1 MENPIEIFHCLHE
14 NWNEANIEH
23 LWKSHPIIIVRS
35 SQTLHYGL
43 HNLKRDGDPY
53 FQSWTDFSPLT
64 AIHMNFCLLLLVSE
78 VIFLLT
84 MSFWLFLLLWCGS
97 WNCPREQIFVPMF
110 LKALTETKRIW
121 RFFCCCC
128 SSYGRPLNILKWN
141 SVFRIKLTNC
151 GSGPC
156 FCSSPPKQK
165 WFCCI
170 HDLVILS
177 WLFDAKIFLFLFCF
191 GRWRQLRSQATTEIS
206 GRLFPAFRWS
216 LFKRRKINIHS
227 GNLSSFLQRA
237 QMWLEVIWRRSLHAH
252 LLSQQ
257 MLLQSYRVVNQQN
270 VLLFPDFPFLM

>member
-1 MENPIEIFHCLHE
+1 MVCTIWKGMGIHIFKVEEIFHTDRNSHE
-14 NWNEANIEH
+14 FLLVALGFWTNFPPYNELLTLFAVVVWLLELPKRTDFCSHVSESFNWNKE
-23 LWKSHPIIIVRS
+23 
-35 SQTLHYGL
+35 
-43 HNLKRDGDPY
+43 
-53 FQSWTDFSPLT
+53 
-64 AIHMNFCLLLLVSE
+64 
-78 VIFLLT
+78 
-84 MSFWLFLLLWCGS
+84 
-97 WNCPREQIFVPMF
+97 
-110 LKALTETKRIW
+110 KRIW
-121 RFFCCCC
+121 RFFCCCS

-141 SVFRIKLTNC
+141 VRFRIKLTNC
-151 GSGPC
+151 GSGPW

-191 GRWRQLRSQATTEIS
+191 DRWRQLRSQATTEIS

-216 LFKRRKINIHS
+216 LFTRRKINIHS

-237 QMWLEVIWRRSLHAH
+237 QMWLEVFWRRSLHAH